1 MTRQKNQKA
10 KDENQRTNFKTMQK
24 RLVNPDS
31 PTEEKAAGER
41 VSVKSAVDLNQ
52 RQTFL
57 KIQKLATKGVF
68 PRVTIAKSDQLLH
81 SQRRRRVAYVI

>member
-31 PTEEKAAGER
+31 PTEKKTAGER

-52 RQTFL
+52 RETFL

-68 PRVTIAKSDQLLH
+68 P
-81 SQRRRRVAYVI
+81 